1 MAEFCL
7 EETQAKI
14 DDILITKAQVN
25 ILDLRCRNKQLD
37 SKTMFNL
44 LRDRSHVA
52 KITYSDPLTI
62 CPCLRKQLSLFIQFQ
77 FVQL

>member
-1 MAEFCL
+1 M
-7 EETQAKI
+7 
-14 DDILITKAQVN
+14 LIKTKAQVN

-37 SKTMFNL
+37 STWSSKTIFNL

-62 CPCLRKQLSLFIQFQ
+62 CPCLREQLSLFIQFQ
-77 FVQL
+77 VVQL